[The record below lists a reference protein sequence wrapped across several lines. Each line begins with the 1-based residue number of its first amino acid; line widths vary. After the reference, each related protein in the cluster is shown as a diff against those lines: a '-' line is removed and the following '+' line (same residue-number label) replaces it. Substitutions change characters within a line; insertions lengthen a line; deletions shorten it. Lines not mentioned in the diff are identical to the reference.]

1 MGRPRPNL
9 PADRSAANQRGNSGN
24 SSTTLLTVVLAI
36 LLLAVGA
43 AGYEAANLLHFA
55 IVPPT
60 GVNTTAAS
68 AAAFVCDALKQQDYQ
83 RLVAI
88 IDPAPIPPAVTGA
101 FDAHQTIAQLQAQDA
116 NAGKVVSCATAPY
129 DSGSVVSTDGATRYQ
144 LTLRR
149 AKAATSVS
157 GTLVLRQQ
165 SGGAHGWL
173 IERDSSFLT
182 PSAA

>member
-9 PADRSAANQRGNSGN
+9 PADRSAANQRGNS
-24 SSTTLLTVVLAI
+24 STTLLTVVLAM

-55 IVPPT
+55 IVPTT

-68 AAAFVCDALKQQDYQ
+68 AAAFVCDALKQQEYQ
-83 RLVAI
+83 RLVAV
-88 IDPAPIPPAVTGA
+88 IDPTPIPPAVTGA

-116 NAGKVVSCATAPY
+116 SAGKVVSCAVAPY

-149 AKAATSVS
+149 TQAATSVS

-173 IERDSSFLT
+173 IERDSSFLA